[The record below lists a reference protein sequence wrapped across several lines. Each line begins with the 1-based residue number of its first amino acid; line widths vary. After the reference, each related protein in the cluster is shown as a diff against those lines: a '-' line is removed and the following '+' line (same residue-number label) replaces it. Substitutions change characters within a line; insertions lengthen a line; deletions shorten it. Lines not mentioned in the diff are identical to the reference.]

1 MQAAIDSAKR
11 RFDLNISEEIHRIK
25 KDMDLQTHGYP
36 AFWLSIKKDF
46 SRDNINY
53 DLKCPMNYL
62 YNLKLNKFRSP
73 DTTLPT
79 SHFFKKFPNNVNKKT
94 CKRVEEMI
102 VKYSLSLN
110 EYNSSIDEDEN
121 NDYLILRTDFDD
133 MVSEISHMNI
143 SGNYIGL
150 FSWLIDR
157 ALKITPE
164 INGNIQLKS
173 KLNKNRSLLI
183 KTLYTVN
190 PRNLLK
196 CFSNNC

>member
-1 MQAAIDSAKR
+1 MFIYIIPY
-11 RFDLNISEEIHRIK
+11 FL
-25 KDMDLQTHGYP
+25 L
-36 AFWLSIKKDF
+36 
-46 SRDNINY
+46 
-53 DLKCPMNYL
+53 
-62 YNLKLNKFRSP
+62 
-73 DTTLPT
+73 
-79 SHFFKKFPNNVNKKT
+79 NVNKKT

-157 ALKITPE
+157 SLKITPE
-164 INGNIQLKS
+164 INGNIQLKY
-173 KLNKNRSLLI
+173 KLNKLRVTFL
-183 KTLYTVN
+183 
-190 PRNLLK
+190 
-196 CFSNNC
+196 